1 MGVQDFIIIAVILA
15 IVTAVGLYIRGQKKK
30 GSKCI
35 GCPYGAACAAKAEGK
50 GYAEH
55 SQ

>member
-1 MGVQDFIIIAVILA
+1 MKDIIIVIILA
-15 IVTAVGLYIRGQKKK
+15 LIVVGVCLYIRKEKKK

-50 GYAEH
+50 GCAEH